1 MLDYRTVIE
10 NDIVTLYSQSEE
22 SSPDMIVASLPVT
35 SILDRF
41 NGGEWDYQ
49 SDVALEL
56 MMAWLTTHPEGQA
69 VGDIRFFRWLVAHVW
84 IIEQREKHNG
94 NAIFKLENSPMIL
107 PLFLST
113 ECSTLE
119 NNVEGAL
126 IERFGHEQGLK
137 NAASFYWQMLTG
149 FPGQGAALSDFG
161 REVMF
166 DLHRDFIEE
175 GLPQMATNKPR
186 VMH

>member
-1 MLDYRTVIE
+1 MRDYRTVIE
-10 NDIVTLYSQSEE
+10 NGIMTLYSQSEE
-22 SSPDMIVASLPVT
+22 IVISLPVN
-35 SILDRF
+35 SILDRV
-41 NGGEWDYQ
+41 NGGECDYQ

-56 MMAWLTTHPEGQA
+56 MMGWLTTHPEGQP

-84 IIEQREKHNG
+84 ILEQREKHNG
-94 NAIFKLENSPMIL
+94 NAIFKLDNSPVVL

-113 ECSTLE
+113 ECSALA
-119 NNVEGAL
+119 NNVEGGL
-126 IERFGHEQGLK
+126 IEQYGHEQGLK

-175 GLPQMATNKPR
+175 GIPQMATNKPR
-186 VMH
+186 VLH